1 MTPLNG
7 PHCKGVWWIHDG
19 RLHTTTCGHGFFF
32 SFFSTLASSL
42 WTSSVWVRSGLLQA
56 LLGEVRRQS
65 VTYRTWL
72 LAIEQVYVFGVW
84 TEMQPEYSQLRLRRS
99 IYFALTTGGTGFAVC
114 CACWRPT
121 EFGIA
126 QLGRLGGSFCHFC
139 RRALERPSFSVAL
152 QHQHNKWQ

>member
-19 RLHTTTCGHGFFF
+19 RLHTTTFGHG
-32 SFFSTLASSL
+32 SSSTLASSL

-84 TEMQPEYSQLRLRRS
+84 TEMQPEYSQLRSGDLSTLRSLR
-99 IYFALTTGGTGFAVC
+99 VV
-114 CACWRPT
+114 
-121 EFGIA
+121 
-126 QLGRLGGSFCHFC
+126 
-139 RRALERPSFSVAL
+139 RALRLLRLLKAHRVWNRPAGPAGWFFLPFLQESFRETIFFCSPSAPT
-152 QHQHNKWQ
+152 Q